1 LCFCLYR
8 FIELRVPGRGGGG
21 GGGVCCGGGGG
32 GVGFSFR
39 GVGFS
44 SSWFSLKLS
53 FRAFVLSPRA
63 AAQPG
68 HRAVGTP
75 PRNEV
80 SSGT

>member
-1 LCFCLYR
+1 VFLCGLFVFGGC
-8 FIELRVPGRGGGG
+8 GGGG
-21 GGGVCCGGGGG
+21 GGGGGL
-32 GVGFSFR
+32 GFSFR